1 MLKILWVCNVPL
13 PEIQSA
19 VGIKNYTEGWLI
31 GISDQLR
38 KREDIEFHYA
48 FPQKQFKRTFMKEM
62 NGITFWGFYN
72 DRKNWYTV
80 KEENIR
86 IFSNIIKKVNPD
98 IIHIFGTEY
107 PHSLECV
114 SSISDKGKAVV
125 SLQGLTAELAKVYV
139 QGIPVVDRFAG
150 RFVGREYRC
159 LLSEKYDFY
168 RRGINEKKILSS
180 VGNVIGRTEW
190 DKNCVAAINSRCNY
204 YHCNET
210 LREVFYEGAWNPEII
225 QRYSIF
231 VSQGNY
237 PIKGLH
243 VLISAL
249 PFIKNRYPETMVYVA
264 GNREFLEKS
273 NSYGKIIKKLIKKYH
288 VEENVRFLGFLTGE
302 KVKQRLLKTH
312 VAVMPSLLENS
323 PNSVGEAMMLGVPVV
338 ASEVGG
344 IPSIMEDR
352 TDGFLYPSGN
362 EKELAKRICSIFAN
376 DKLALYFSKS
386 GRKTA
391 KATYDRQQNLERL
404 LGIYYA
410 IESDKS
416 V

>member
-72 DRKNWYTV
+72 DRKNWYTI

-86 IFSNIIKKVNPD
+86 FFSNIIKKVNPD

-114 SSISDKGKAVV
+114 SSISDKGKAVI
-125 SLQGLTAELAKVYV
+125 SLQGLTSELSKVYV
-139 QGIPVVDRFAG
+139 QGIPVVDKFAG
-150 RFVGREYRC
+150 RLVAGKYQC

-168 RRGINEKKILSS
+168 KRGINEKHILSNAR
-180 VGNVIGRTEW
+180 NVIGRTEW
-190 DKNCVAAINSRCNY
+190 DKNCVEKINSRCNY
-204 YHCNET
+204 YHCNEM
-210 LREVFYEGAWNPEII
+210 LRDVFYKGSWNPEII

-243 VLISAL
+243 ELIPAL
-249 PFIKNRYPETMVYVA
+249 HLIQKRYPETMVYVS
-264 GNREFLEKS
+264 GSRDFLEE
-273 NSYGKIIKKLIKKYH
+273 NSPYGELIKRLLKKYH
-288 VEENVRFLGFLTGE
+288 VEESVIFLGFLTGE

-323 PNSVGEAMMLGVPVV
+323 PNSIGEAMMLGVPVV
-338 ASEVGG
+338 ASNVGG
-344 IPSIMEDR
+344 IPSIMQDK
-352 TDGFLYPSGN
+352 TGGFLYPRGN
-362 EKELAKRICSIFAN
+362 RKELAKRICKIFAN
-376 DKLALYFSKS
+376 DKLALRFSRS
-386 GRKTA
+386 GRKIA
-391 KATYDRQQNLERL
+391 EVTYNRQENIEQL
-404 LGIYYA
+404 LKIYHD
-410 IESDKS
+410 IETDKRA
-416 V
+416 